1 LVRIIAPHTEADE
14 HAVLF
19 QFLVAFGNL
28 IGRTAHFTVE
38 GARHGTNLDLV
49 VVGETAKARKGS
61 SWSQV
66 RRLLEMVDPE
76 WAASRIQSG
85 LSSGEGLV
93 WAVRD
98 PIRRPRGTRSRA
110 SRSGETEYVADPGV
124 SDKRLLVHE
133 SEFAA
138 PLSMMRREGNTLS
151 PLLRLAWETGDLQA
165 LTKNSPAKATGS
177 HISVVGHITQDELV
191 RHLRETEVANGLG
204 NRFLWVSARRS
215 KLLPEGGS
223 LENDV
228 LVGLAERLRL
238 ATAFAFG
245 AGEIKRDEGAR
256 AFWREIY
263 PELSRGHRGM
273 FGALTSRAEAQ
284 TMRLAMIY
292 ALLDQSRF
300 IERVHLEAA
309 LALWSYCE
317 RSCMYI
323 FGDALGDA
331 LADQA
336 LYALRAHRT
345 GLTRTELRD
354 LFGRHQH
361 AEGIGRALAVLQDSG
376 LATRIVEH
384 TNGRPA
390 ERWMAATDATN
401 AT

>member
-1 LVRIIAPHTEADE
+1 
-14 HAVLF
+14 
-19 QFLVAFGNL
+19 
-28 IGRTAHFTVE
+28 
-38 GARHGTNLDLV
+38 
-49 VVGETAKARKGS
+49 
-61 SWSQV
+61 
-66 RRLLEMVDPE
+66 
-76 WAASRIQSG
+76 
-85 LSSGEGLV
+85 
-93 WAVRD
+93 
-98 PIRRPRGTRSRA
+98 
-110 SRSGETEYVADPGV
+110 
-124 SDKRLLVHE
+124 
-133 SEFAA
+133 
-138 PLSMMRREGNTLS
+138 MRRDES
-151 PLLRLAWETGDLQA
+151 LR
-165 LTKNSPAKATGS
+165 
-177 HISVVGHITQDELV
+177 TQWADFY
-191 RHLRETEVANGLG
+191 RQCAHGGCGL
-204 NRFLWVSARRS
+204 FDA
-215 KLLPEGGS
+215 
-223 LENDV
+223 
-228 LVGLAERLRL
+228 A
-238 ATAFAFG
+238 
-245 AGEIKRDEGAR
+245 
-256 AFWREIY
+256 
-263 PELSRGHRGM
+263 
-273 FGALTSRAEAQ
+273 TSRAEAQ